1 MELSM
6 SERPK
11 ALLIVEGGRT
21 EFKFFEHLAKV
32 FNTLPFDIVPYGNNI
47 HALYKRL
54 KKDHFEVNIKDIL
67 LEHANT
73 EEERLILN
81 QDFTYTYLI
90 YDCDPHH
97 TSKDDSR
104 NIHTICKENMAN
116 LNEMLQHFTD
126 ETDSTIGK
134 LFINYPMMESFRDAN
149 DFFDAEYAHT
159 VLTIETK
166 ESFTGYKNATS
177 RKRLAQHRID
187 KWNESNFYNLIKMNL
202 FKLNQIC
209 FEHWELPSYESYRNI
224 MDQHIAFQK
233 EQDACIS
240 LKILYVLNTSILLL
254 LDYFGQPFHSKL
266 ATLN

>member
-1 MELSM
+1 M
-6 SERPK
+6 SDRPK
-11 ALLIVEGGRT
+11 ALLIVEGGKT
-21 EFKFFEHLAKV
+21 EVNFFKRLAEV
-32 FNTLPFDIVPYGNNI
+32 FDTLPFEIVPYGNNV

-54 KKDHFEVNIKDIL
+54 KKDHFEVNIKDVL
-67 LEHANT
+67 LEYANT

-97 TSKDDSR
+97 TGKEDSR
-104 NIHTICKENMAN
+104 NIHAICEENMAN
-116 LNEMLQHFTD
+116 LNEMLHHFKD

-134 LFINYPMMESFRDAN
+134 LFVNYPMMESFRDAN
-149 DFFDAEYAHT
+149 DFFDNEYAHA
-159 VLTIETK
+159 VLNIETK

-177 RKRLAQHRID
+177 HKRLAQYRID
-187 KWNESNFYNLIKMNL
+187 KWNKSNFYNLIKMNL

-233 EQDACIS
+233 EQDACVN

-254 LDYFGQPFHSKL
+254 LDYIGKSFHSKL